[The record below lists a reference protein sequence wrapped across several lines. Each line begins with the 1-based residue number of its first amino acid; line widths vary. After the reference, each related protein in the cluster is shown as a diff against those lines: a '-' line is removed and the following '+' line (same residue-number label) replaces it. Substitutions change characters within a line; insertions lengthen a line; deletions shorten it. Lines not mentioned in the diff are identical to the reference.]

1 MRRFR
6 VAIIE
11 PSAIIA
17 EGVATLA
24 GRSGEFE
31 VVYSGGD
38 MRMLMERFAMVAP
51 DVVIVGS
58 QMVGA
63 NNQSLRVAY
72 PELQSVTLALL
83 STTVCDEEV
92 MRQFEGVVNIYDG
105 QAQIIRK
112 LHAAVE
118 QGETNPYS
126 DSHDLSERE
135 RDVLILVAKGK
146 TNKEIAAELN
156 ISIHTVMSHRK
167 NITHKTG
174 IKSVAGLT
182 VYALLNNLLDQND
195 VTL

>member
-11 PSAIIA
+11 PSAIIV

-38 MRMLMERFAMVAP
+38 MRMLIERFAMVAP

-63 NNQSLRVAY
+63 NNQSLRVSY

-92 MRQFEGVVNIYDG
+92 MRQFDGVVNIYDG

-146 TNKEIAAELN
+146 TNKEIADELN

>member
-38 MRMLMERFAMVAP
+38 MRMLIERFAMVAP

-92 MRQFEGVVNIYDG
+92 MHQFDGVVNIYDG

-146 TNKEIAAELN
+146 TNKEIADELN